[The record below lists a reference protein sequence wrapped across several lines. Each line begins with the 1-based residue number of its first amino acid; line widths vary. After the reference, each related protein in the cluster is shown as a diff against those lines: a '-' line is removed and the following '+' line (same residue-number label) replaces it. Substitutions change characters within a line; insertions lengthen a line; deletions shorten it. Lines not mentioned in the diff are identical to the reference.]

1 MNIGALI
8 IIRDGG
14 AEIAEKFKSL
24 SEMGLFHCQLN
35 WWNHDIMTEENAE
48 LVKEA
53 SKKYGV
59 EVTALWCGYTG
70 ECRWNFT
77 EGPHT
82 IGIVPDRHREIRVRE
97 LKRGADF
104 AKMIGVRDIITHL
117 GFIPEVPT
125 TTEYY
130 QVVCAVK
137 DIAEYMKNNDQRFL
151 FETGQETPVTLRRL
165 IEDVGTGNCGINF
178 DPANLI
184 LYGKANPVDA
194 IDTFGEFI
202 YNTHLKD
209 GLYPTDGRE
218 LGKEVI
224 LGEGKVNY
232 PALVKGLKD
241 CGYKGPYI
249 IEREVEGDEWY
260 EGIKHAI
267 ELLKKIDKEIN

>member
-1 MNIGALI
+1 M
-8 IIRDGG
+8 
-14 AEIAEKFKSL
+14 
-24 SEMGLFHCQLN
+24 
-35 WWNHDIMTEENAE
+35 
-48 LVKEA
+48 
-53 SKKYGV
+53 KK
-59 EVTALWCGYTG
+59 
-70 ECRWNFT
+70 
-77 EGPHT
+77 
-82 IGIVPDRHREIRVRE
+82 
-97 LKRGADF
+97 
-104 AKMIGVRDIITHL
+104 
-117 GFIPEVPT
+117 
-125 TTEYY
+125 
-130 QVVCAVK
+130 
-137 DIAEYMKNNDQRFL
+137 NDQRFL

-267 ELLKKIDKEIN
+267 ELLKKIDKELN